1 MVQAIGLIGM
11 DQFHE
16 SESTGIII
24 GYRIAVFRRED
35 DVMML
40 RIGVMGV
47 GELAELIATQHEA
60 TTHAQMHEEPIA
72 GGQVRAEEF
81 CAPGQAFDALPFNTL
96 RKIIGEGKAKVG
108 AVQLNVRNPAAF
120 QNGREPAPNRL
131 DFGEFRDGV

>member
-16 SESTGIII
+16 PESTGIII

-47 GELAELIATQHEA
+47 GELAELIAT
-60 TTHAQMHEEPIA
+60 
-72 GGQVRAEEF
+72 
-81 CAPGQAFDALPFNTL
+81 
-96 RKIIGEGKAKVG
+96 
-108 AVQLNVRNPAAF
+108 
-120 QNGREPAPNRL
+120 
-131 DFGEFRDGV
+131 